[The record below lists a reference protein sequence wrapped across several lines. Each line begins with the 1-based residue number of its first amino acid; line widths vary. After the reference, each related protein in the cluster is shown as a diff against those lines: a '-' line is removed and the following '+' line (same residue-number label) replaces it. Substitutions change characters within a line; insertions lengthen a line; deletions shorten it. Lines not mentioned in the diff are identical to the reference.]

1 MQHLVVF
8 GVVSVTT
15 AVALWL
21 AGRLGRLS
29 RARLRGAVSLTLE
42 CVGLSAI
49 FLIAN
54 VALALAAVLAV
65 RGATGYFVSVY
76 LINDLV
82 LVALSVVQALFARP
96 LLLSDGAAARE

>member
-8 GVVSVTT
+8 GVVAVTT
-15 AVALWL
+15 AGALLL

-29 RARLRGAVSLTLE
+29 RARLRGALSLALE

-54 VALALAAVLAV
+54 VALALATVLAV
-65 RGATGYFVSVY
+65 RGVTGHFVSVY
-76 LINDLV
+76 VINDLV
-82 LVALSVVQALFARP
+82 LVALSVLQALFARR
-96 LLLSDGAAARE
+96 LLLSEDSAAKD